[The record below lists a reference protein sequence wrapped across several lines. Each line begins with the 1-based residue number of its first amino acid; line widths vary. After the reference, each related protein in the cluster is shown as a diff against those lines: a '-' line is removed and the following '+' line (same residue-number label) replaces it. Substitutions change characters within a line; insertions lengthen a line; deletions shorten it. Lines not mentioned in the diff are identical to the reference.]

1 MMKLPDLFINAVST
15 FDGKAL
21 AKAEKTVASFGKN
34 VAKSLGFAF
43 GTAAVVAFGKASV
56 KAFAEDEAAAVR
68 LTQAVN
74 NLGLGFEDTRITR
87 FIADLEKSAA
97 VADDV
102 LRPAFQSLLSTT
114 GSVTKSQ
121 DLLNLALEISAGSG
135 VDAAEVAKDLSLA
148 YLGQSK
154 GISKYNTGLTKTELA
169 AAGFLTIQEKLTA
182 QYSGQNAARL
192 DTYAGKVSAVQ
203 IAYGNLQETVGGAL
217 IDAFA
222 KLAGDTTTEDLTESV
237 DNLADS
243 LAAVVQLTGQVATPF
258 VGLAKLFGDASM
270 AYTKALYK
278 VTGTPFMGKVADRQY
293 GGAAADKYRA
303 IEETA
308 NAKKRAK
315 AEAEAAKRQKEL
327 LALQKKSALAEK
339 NKLSLSQ
346 AAETFDTNRI
356 SIAAALRATYDK
368 ETRLR
373 LEALMAIEDEDGQ
386 KALDRIEQLG
396 LLTKAKQTDKL
407 NGLKGITETELLGL
421 NTTLLA
427 DLNKIEATKNARI
440 AAINASGANQAAKDA
455 AILQAIADADT
466 AQGAAF
472 AKYNDALSKQGGLND
487 LSFYTQKTQIG
498 VLEIL
503 RLASINNTTAAQLVA
518 DKLSLAAGVKTVED
532 IAAKRKLLQDADNAA
547 MAEAATARKAAEDK
561 AFSEYYA
568 ALASQAAARLLADA
582 NLTSARLNS
591 IATVAAAEAA
601 ANASAIAGVAALSAA
616 ISSIPPY
623 PTYTPPPKSE
633 MPGSAFADPDGQF
646 PDLGGSLYVDPKLV
660 NPGGGNSYDITV
672 NAGAIASQDEFTA
685 LLQDAIQRLNRNGD
699 PLTTAGV
706 K

>member
-1 MMKLPDLFINAVST
+1 MKLPDLFINAVST
-15 FDGKAL
+15 FDGKGL
-21 AKAEKTVASFGKN
+21 AKAEKTVASFAKN
-34 VAKSLGFAF
+34 VAKSLGLAF
-43 GTAAVVAFGKASV
+43 GTAAVIGFGKASV
-56 KAFAEDEAAAVR
+56 KAFAEDEAAAAR

-74 NLGLGFEDTRITR
+74 NLGLAFEDTRITR
-87 FIADLEKSAA
+87 FIADLEKSAS

-121 DLLNLALEISAGSG
+121 DLLALALEISAGSG

-243 LAAVVQLTGQVATPF
+243 LAAVVELAGQLATPF

-308 NAKKRAK
+308 NAKARAK
-315 AEAEAAKRQKEL
+315 AEADAAKRQKEL

-373 LEALMAIEDEDGQ
+373 LEALMAIEDEDGA

-407 NGLKGITETELLGL
+407 NGLKGITEAELLGL
-421 NTTLLA
+421 NTTLMTELA
-427 DLNKIEATKNARI
+427 KIEATKAARI
-440 AAINASGANQAAKDA
+440 KAIEASGATQAAKDA

-466 AQGAAF
+466 AQAVAF
-472 AKYNDALSKQGGLND
+472 AKYNDALTKQGGLND
-487 LSFYTQKTQIG
+487 LSFYSQKLQIQT
-498 VLEIL
+498 LEIL
-503 RLASINNTTAAQLVA
+503 RIASLEKTTAAQLVA
-518 DKLSLAAGVKTVED
+518 DAIALAAGIKTLED
-532 IAAKRKLLQDADNAA
+532 IAAKRKELQEADNKA
-547 MAEAATARKAAEDK
+547 MAEAAAAKKTAEDK
-561 AFSEYYA
+561 AFADYYA
-568 ALASQAAARLLADA
+568 ALAAQSAATLLADKD
-582 NLTSARLNS
+582 LTTAKLDS
-591 IATVAAAEAA
+591 IACVAAAEAA
-601 ANASAIAGVAALSAA
+601 ANASAIAGVALLAAA
-616 ISSIPPY
+616 ISAIPKY
-623 PTYTPPPKSE
+623 PTFELPPLKKK
-633 MPGSAFADPDGQF
+633 PGSVFADPDGEF
-646 PDLGGSLYVDPKLV
+646 PDIGGEFFNASDVLA
-660 NPGGGNSYDITV
+660 GGGNSYDITV
-672 NAGAIASQDEFTA
+672 NAGAIASQDEFAA
-685 LLQDAIQRLNRNGD
+685 LLQDTIQRLNRNGD

-706 K
+706 A